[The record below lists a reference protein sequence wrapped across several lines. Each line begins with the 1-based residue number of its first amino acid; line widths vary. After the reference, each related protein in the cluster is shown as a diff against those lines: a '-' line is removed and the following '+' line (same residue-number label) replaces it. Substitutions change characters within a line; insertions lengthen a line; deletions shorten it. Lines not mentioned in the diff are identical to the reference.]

1 MSLTNPGFKQ
11 TKTRNP
17 ILFVNNV
24 ADPITPLVSA
34 KHMSTYFEDSVVLTQ
49 NSGGHGFSSV
59 LSSCTLKYVAQ
70 YLATAEMPEEGVIC
84 ETDKKPLVD
93 AIDKRDIA
101 FSTIVKRWL

>member
-1 MSLTNPGFKQ
+1 MPLTSSGFKQ
-11 TKTRNP
+11 TKTKNP
-17 ILFVNNV
+17 ILFVNNI

-59 LSSCTLKYVAQ
+59 LSTCTLEHVAK
-70 YLATAEMPEEGVIC
+70 YLATAELPEEGTVC

-93 AIDKRDIA
+93 TITKRDIA
-101 FSTIVKRWL
+101 FSAIVKRWM